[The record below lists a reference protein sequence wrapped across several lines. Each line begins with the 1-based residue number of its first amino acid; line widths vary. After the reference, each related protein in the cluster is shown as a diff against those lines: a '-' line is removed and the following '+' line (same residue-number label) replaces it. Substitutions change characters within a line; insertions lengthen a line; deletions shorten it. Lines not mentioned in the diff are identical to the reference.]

1 VFKTHILNGIIVRIA
16 CTVDSIRLWDSSSLA
31 SYYIRERRLLRIFKK
46 EPTKYI
52 FELITV
58 ETPSDVVRE
67 STGRTLRDVHVNIET
82 EHSLGPRD
90 TNILM
95 ASFPMPPL
103 INSPFAQSHERGYCE
118 N

>member
-1 VFKTHILNGIIVRIA
+1 MRIA
-16 CTVDSIRLWDSSSLA
+16 CTLDSIGLWDSSSLA
-31 SYYIRERRLLRIFKK
+31 SYYIRELRLLRISKK

-52 FELITV
+52 FELATI

-67 STGRTLRDVHVNIET
+67 STRRTLYDVHVNIET

-90 TNILM
+90 TSILM

-103 INSPFAQSHERGYCE
+103 INSPFAQSHKRGYSE